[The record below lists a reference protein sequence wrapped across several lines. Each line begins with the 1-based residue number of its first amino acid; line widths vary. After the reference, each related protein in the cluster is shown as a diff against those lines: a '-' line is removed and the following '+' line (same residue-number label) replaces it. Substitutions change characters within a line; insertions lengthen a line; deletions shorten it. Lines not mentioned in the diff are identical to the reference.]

1 MVKHIKRLSLL
12 IVMLTSSVAFAQAQN
27 NTTNAIYIEQ
37 VGDTS
42 TIAVT
47 QEGDGNQLGA
57 SGSDFNLV
65 GDNQII
71 TIFQQGP
78 RNIMNGYIRNGD
90 NVTFNAQQLGFD
102 NTATINMG
110 NGASVAGTIF
120 NLDVFGNGNSTTF
133 TQGAVSSAVNATLN
147 YTFTGDLNTM
157 TSTIESENVTNTFDV
172 TGNQNT
178 ITTLQNGYT
187 DKNIALNLLGSY
199 NNISINQ
206 TSQSNVDTLVL
217 DSTSSNSTITIN
229 QCNGGGC

>member
-1 MVKHIKRLSLL
+1 MVRHIKRLSLL
-12 IVMLTSSVAFAQAQN
+12 IVMLTSSVAIAQN

-57 SGSDFNLV
+57 SGNDFNLV

-90 NVTFNAQQLGFD
+90 NVTFNSQQLGFD
-102 NTATINMG
+102 NTAQINMG
-110 NGASVAGTIF
+110 NGASVAGTTF

-206 TSQSNVDTLVL
+206 TSASNVDTLVL
-217 DSTSSNSTITIN
+217 DSTASNSTITIN
-229 QCNGGGC
+229 QCNSGGC